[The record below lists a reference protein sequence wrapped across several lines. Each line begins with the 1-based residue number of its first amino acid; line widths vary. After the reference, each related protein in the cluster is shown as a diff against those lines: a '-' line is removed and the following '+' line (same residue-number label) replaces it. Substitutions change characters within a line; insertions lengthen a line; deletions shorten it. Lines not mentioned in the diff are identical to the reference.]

1 MKIKAMVYIGVVG
14 QIAAGKEI
22 LADYLIKKYG
32 FRTFSLSTVIH
43 LELKK
48 RGVKKIDRKMLQD
61 VGDELR
67 HKEGDDVL
75 AKKTIEY
82 LKLEVG
88 SGRLEDEMRSEKK
101 NPTSHIK
108 NLASHVSFPTSIII
122 TGIRNPAEVKYFK
135 KIKGFVLVAV
145 KAQRKIRFKRVL
157 ARGKRG
163 DPVIWKEFYKIDK
176 RDYGIGQ
183 GKSGQ
188 QVGKCLKLAD
198 YTITNNQDKKS
209 FYQKIEK
216 LLKGITRER

>member
-1 MKIKAMVYIGVVG
+1 MKILLGVVG

-22 LADYLIKKYG
+22 LAEYLIKKHG

-43 LELKK
+43 LELQK
-48 RGVKKIDRKMLQD
+48 RGIKKFDRKMLQD

-67 HKEGDDVL
+67 KKIGDDVL
-75 AKKTIEY
+75 AKKTIEQ
-82 LKLEVG
+82 LNQLNQSKGV
-88 SGRLEDEMRSEKK
+88 
-101 NPTSHIK
+101 
-108 NLASHVSFPTSIII
+108 II

-163 DPVIWKEFYKIDK
+163 DPVIWKEFYKLDR

-183 GKSGQ
+183 GRSGQ
-188 QVGKCLKLAD
+188 QVGKCIKIAD
-198 YTITNNQDKKS
+198 YTITNNKGKKS

-216 LLKGITRER
+216 IINR